1 MAYFLTVLKVDDYE
15 RWKTEF
21 DCEEGKAFR
30 KSNGMKSY
38 QLFRTRNDPN
48 TLALLCEF
56 DSFDFAQ
63 KFSHSDDL
71 KEISMQ
77 SGVIEESGSWIIEEI
92 EKISV

>member
-1 MAYFLTVLKVDDYE
+1 MPYLLTVLKVDDYE

-38 QLFRTRNDPN
+38 QLFRTEGDPS
-48 TLALLCEF
+48 TLVLLCEF
-56 DSFDFAQ
+56 DSFDLAQ
-63 KFSHSDDL
+63 KFSRSDEL
-71 KEISMQ
+71 KVISMQ

-92 EKISV
+92 EKKSV